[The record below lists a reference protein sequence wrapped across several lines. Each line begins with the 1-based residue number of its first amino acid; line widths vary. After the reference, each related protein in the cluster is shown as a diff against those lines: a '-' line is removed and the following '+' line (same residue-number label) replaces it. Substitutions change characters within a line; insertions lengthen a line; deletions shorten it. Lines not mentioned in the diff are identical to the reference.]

1 MVKTVGFLAHLG
13 YKIMW
18 IRVAT
23 NKEDVHKEQ
32 NLGYTYVEGNNV
44 KEYYFDDYIAE
55 LLEQDGFL
63 TEMWNNLDALFD
75 WGDCDYFLPQK
86 CILFKEWLE
95 DRLKKFATPELK
107 NTYENMLD
115 LANLAIQC
123 DTGISFDF

>member
-1 MVKTVGFLAHLG
+1 
-13 YKIMW
+13 MW

-32 NLGYTYVEGNNV
+32 NSGYTYVEGSNV

-63 TEMWNNLDALFD
+63 TEMWNKFNALFD

-95 DRLKKFATPELK
+95 NRLNKPISNDLK
-107 NTYENMLD
+107 HVYEIMLN
-115 LANLAIQC
+115 LTNLAIQC
-123 DTGISFDF
+123 NTGISFDF